1 MISVLTCLFA
11 LVRVVSAEVCSP
23 TQCIPGT
30 FNTTLGASFSSVIL
44 LPGTYSSDSAASQLV
59 SLSNPPST
67 PPGVIASDS
76 SSFPYTVSLSS
87 GALAFGTTQ
96 YNSNSTLVGLSSNL
110 SSPRLPASLAVPP
123 NTAVTFRSA
132 SSQSSL
138 VIFASVP
145 DTAQLPLAAPD
156 LAFSVVQSTSC
167 SPACASGGAC
177 TASGTCACAEGFS
190 GSQCEQCAPGFFGPA
205 CQKCQDACCDDG
217 MTGSGKC
224 LGSKNETSSDL
235 CGCDKGIC
243 GSGGSCTCNQGWASP
258 TSGQN
263 STAKCSVCAPGFFLD
278 TSGECQVCSQGCT
291 ACASPSGV
299 CTTCRANFSPDPN
312 DRTKCAPSTGSNT
325 TTCPDGQFLDPAT
338 STCSSCSPLCKTCT
352 GPLSIQCVACGAGQF
367 MGPGNRCVAVSSQGV
382 CQGTKLVANNAKG
395 ICDACPST
403 CTSCSF
409 PSFSV
414 VSTPAQITCSACL
427 PGFVLTPSKRCER
440 TCPAGSFVSP
450 QDGFTCTPCDG
461 SCAECAGEA
470 TFCTACSGG
479 RGALDGKCVGSCP
492 SGTILSQSVSTNSTG
507 TTCLSCHADC
517 ATCSGPGS
525 TQCSTCPP
533 SRPLKSSDGRCLP
546 ASSCGAQSFFDSAS
560 GSCRACDAGCANCAG
575 AGVQMCTACPVGK
588 VLQSGQCVDSGCGE
602 TYLGLC
608 LSALVTSTKT
618 TTTVGLSPLHGAL
631 VGTSSIGFFALGL
644 LVWRR
649 RARKQRAARTAAFAD
664 TLPDNDTNRGRWE
677 WGRVW
682 RMRREEG
689 WFSGLRLLIS
699 GLGLRRKRRTQ
710 FHREMSLRKLGGQG
724 RQPNRDS
731 EEDPRWRN
739 LRPRREAPDSFVFDR
754 PVIPAAPGTGQSWW
768 RERDS
773 MDSGRGKAAEG
784 AYGNINPESHF
795 ARTLSSVSGGSIRRP
810 VIQHSET
817 PEAERLE
824 PDVTGASAHTFGVA
838 PTIGRKASL
847 GSHNNGLVDLK
858 SNPTGSSTSQGMNRL
873 ASNQT
878 GSDIQAGNWM
888 LPNYT
893 GMESVSTHFTGS
905 VATQNTGLG
914 IYPSQANSTLPL
926 VGQQTGVSSV
936 LSHRTG
942 NSSVVFHHTG
952 SSNSLSPH
960 PTGAS
965 ILVAQ
970 AGTRAAPGVPVS
982 YAPFLDSST
991 NPQPRQPIRDG
1002 SNINPF
1008 SRTLAV
1014 TPRPSNESLMMSPP
1028 PQGIPSS
1035 PVWPGAVGG
1044 SYWYGSEPQGLQS
1057 QLKLGDK
1064 NPFRRI

>member
-1 MISVLTCLFA
+1 MRKEYAMHALRPVLLA
-11 LVRVVSAEVCSP
+11 LSHP
-23 TQCIPGT
+23 
-30 FNTTLGASFSSVIL
+30 FLSFL
-44 LPGTYSSDSAASQLV
+44 LP
-59 SLSNPPST
+59 
-67 PPGVIASDS
+67 
-76 SSFPYTVSLSS
+76 
-87 GALAFGTTQ
+87 
-96 YNSNSTLVGLSSNL
+96 
-110 SSPRLPASLAVPP
+110 PRLPVPP
-123 NTAVTFRSA
+123 VFQDSYSHPLNDANVPVR
-132 SSQSSL
+132 QGPSL
-138 VIFASVP
+138 VLKTDLHVPHAMDRALNVPEKPRSVP
-145 DTAQLPLAAPD
+145 PVREVAVLSMGNAWGRAQAEQFSPNPYRPTRRERPAYHVMPIVLPARDLGPPNVQPALPLVPSNHQTEDVSLLRLAALSPFSTRPPD
-156 LAFSVVQSTSC
+156 RVERVML
-167 SPACASGGAC
+167 
-177 TASGTCACAEGFS
+177 
-190 GSQCEQCAPGFFGPA
+190 
-205 CQKCQDACCDDG
+205 DAQ
-217 MTGSGKC
+217 TVR
-224 LGSKNETSSDL
+224 E
-235 CGCDKGIC
+235 
-243 GSGGSCTCNQGWASP
+243 
-258 TSGQN
+258 
-263 STAKCSVCAPGFFLD
+263 
-278 TSGECQVCSQGCT
+278 
-291 ACASPSGV
+291 
-299 CTTCRANFSPDPN
+299 
-312 DRTKCAPSTGSNT
+312 
-325 TTCPDGQFLDPAT
+325 
-338 STCSSCSPLCKTCT
+338 
-352 GPLSIQCVACGAGQF
+352 
-367 MGPGNRCVAVSSQGV
+367 
-382 CQGTKLVANNAKG
+382 
-395 ICDACPST
+395 
-403 CTSCSF
+403 
-409 PSFSV
+409 
-414 VSTPAQITCSACL
+414 
-427 PGFVLTPSKRCER
+427 
-440 TCPAGSFVSP
+440 
-450 QDGFTCTPCDG
+450 
-461 SCAECAGEA
+461 
-470 TFCTACSGG
+470 
-479 RGALDGKCVGSCP
+479 
-492 SGTILSQSVSTNSTG
+492 
-507 TTCLSCHADC
+507 
-517 ATCSGPGS
+517 
-525 TQCSTCPP
+525 
-533 SRPLKSSDGRCLP
+533 
-546 ASSCGAQSFFDSAS
+546 
-560 GSCRACDAGCANCAG
+560 
-575 AGVQMCTACPVGK
+575 
-588 VLQSGQCVDSGCGE
+588 QCVDSGCGE

-773 MDSGRGKAAEG
+773 MDSERGKAAEG

-795 ARTLSSVSGGSIRRP
+795 ARTLSSMSGGSIRRP
-810 VIQHSET
+810 VIQRSET

-824 PDVTGASAHTFGVA
+824 PDVTGASAHTFGVP

-847 GSHNNGLVDLK
+847 VSHNNGLVDLK
-858 SNPTGSSTSQGMNRL
+858 SNPTGSSTSRGMNRL

-914 IYPSQANSTLPL
+914 IHPSQANSTLPL